1 MATNKC
7 RECQTVLLPGR
18 IECPKCKTRNVPN
31 PQSME
36 DSTVLLSDAKLSE
49 VERVRTG
56 LCDEVFGGGIARTSV
71 ILLGGEPGAG
81 KTTLCLQIADIFA
94 ARFTAH
100 EVLYIANEQEASEL
114 KSTAKRLNI
123 ERPSQIR
130 IVRAMG
136 GVQHDIGELLLRFK
150 PSLVILDSLTKW
162 SGEDL
167 NMAVIIAQ
175 RLKDYAVALHAPVIA
190 INQVNKGGDHAGL
203 EKLQHAVDT
212 TAMFDIL
219 DDFKQEDGTVPRRL
233 MTMKNRFGA
242 APEEQ
247 FYKMTET
254 GLVGLALEEKKDE
267 D

>member
-1 MATNKC
+1 MKC
-7 RECQTVLLPGR
+7 RECQAVLLPGK
-18 IECPKCKTRNVPN
+18 IECPKCKARNVPDAR
-31 PQSME
+31 SME
-36 DSTVLLSDAKLSE
+36 DSTVLLSDAKLAE
-49 VERVRTG
+49 VERVRTD
-56 LCDEVFGGGIARTSV
+56 LCDDVFGGGIARTSV

-81 KTTLCLQIADIFA
+81 KTTLCLQLADVFA
-94 ARFTAH
+94 TRFSNH

-114 KSTAKRLNI
+114 KTTAKRLDI
-123 ERPSQIR
+123 RHAGRIR

-136 GVQHDIGELLLRFK
+136 GVQHDIGDLLMRYK
-150 PSLVILDSLTKW
+150 PCLVVLDSLTKW

-167 NMAVIIAQ
+167 NLAVVIAQ
-175 RLKDYAVALHAPVIA
+175 RLKDYAVALSCPIIA

-219 DDFKQEDGTVPRRL
+219 EDAKLEDGSTPRRL

-247 FYKMTET
+247 FYKMTEF
-254 GLVGLALEEKKDE
+254 GLELIELSDEEKTS
-267 D
+267 